1 MPGLEVFYLF
11 GNIRGIY
18 IGVQKRGI
26 GDISTAMAKQ
36 TDFHENLRRTHAVKT
51 SSNRAFGLVFTAVFL
66 ILALLPLIG
75 GKPPVWWLGLAGL
88 AFLIAALLFPRI
100 LTPLNI
106 AWQKFGE
113 GLHAIV
119 NPLVMGIL
127 FYVTVTPTALIMRAL
142 GKVPLHLNFDAEA
155 DSYWIERDPPGPEP
169 KSMNRQF

>member
-1 MPGLEVFYLF
+1 
-11 GNIRGIY
+11 
-18 IGVQKRGI
+18 
-26 GDISTAMAKQ
+26 MAKQ
-36 TDFHENLRRTHAVKT
+36 PGFHENLRRTDAVNT

-66 ILALLPLIG
+66 ILALFPLIG

-88 AFLIAALLFPRI
+88 AFLIAALLIPRI

-113 GLHAIV
+113 ALHIIV

-142 GKVPLHLNFDAEA
+142 GKVPLQLEFDARA